1 MADVNYVLNVDS
13 QGKNIQRGSMSLKD
27 DINLILLIFNKTV
40 EVGDIKLKIQ

>member
-13 QGKNIQRGSMSLKD
+13 QGKNIQHGSMSLKD
-27 DINLILLIFNKTV
+27 DINWILLIFNETV